1 MNTSSCW
8 KSRLAVFLFLSLSLS
23 ILPARAQDRPFRAG
37 LRMAIQVP
45 TKKASREEMDSFI
58 GGGGDLG
65 LSLRKHLDLLGGVE
79 YIQGRNQNLFA
90 VYDRQGNILGTGVL
104 TESAFSCLLTVR
116 WRLWDKSTPYFGLG
130 AGGSRLTWKVAGF
143 KENANAP
150 LLEAFAGYELA
161 TSEHFRLDFDLRFR
175 SQKADVDW
183 GGVPNDVSGI
193 QFSVGSHY
201 NW

>member
-1 MNTSSCW
+1 MHTSSCW
-8 KSRLAVFLFLSLSLS
+8 KSRLAVFLFLSLSFS

-45 TKKASREEMDSFI
+45 TKKASREGMDSFI
-58 GGGGDLG
+58 GGGGDFG
-65 LSLRKHLDLLGGVE
+65 FSLREHLDLLGGVE
-79 YIQGRNQNLFA
+79 YVQGRNQNRFA
-90 VYDRQGNILGTGVL
+90 VTDRGGNILDTGVL
-104 TESAFSCLLTVR
+104 TESVLSGLFSAR
-116 WRLWDKSTPYFGLG
+116 WRLWDKATPYFGLG
-130 AGGSRLTWKVAGF
+130 AGGSNLTWKIAGF

-150 LLEAFAGYELA
+150 LVELFAGYELA
-161 TSEHFRLDFDLRFR
+161 TSEHFRLDLDLRFR

-193 QFSVGSHY
+193 QFSAGSHY